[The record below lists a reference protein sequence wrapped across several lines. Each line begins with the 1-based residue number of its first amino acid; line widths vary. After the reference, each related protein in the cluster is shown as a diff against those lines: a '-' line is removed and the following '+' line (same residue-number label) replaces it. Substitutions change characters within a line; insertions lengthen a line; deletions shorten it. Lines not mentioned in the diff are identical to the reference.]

1 MQTKYRIVPER
12 IGRHSDVKPF
22 TVVIDDS
29 DDTDGQRIAEAMH
42 NMVGDYLLSKEYGVF
57 VDLGRGTFD
66 IDRGRFGK
74 GRIEVK
80 EQTDGE

>member
-12 IGRHSDVKPF
+12 IGRHKDVKPF

-29 DDTDGQRIAEAMH
+29 DDTDGQRLAEGMH
-42 NMVGDYLLSKEYGVF
+42 NMVADYLMSTEYGVL
-57 VDLGRGTFD
+57 VDLGKGTFT
-66 IDRGRFGK
+66 IDGGRFGK
-74 GRIEVK
+74 GRIEIK